1 MEPNTSLSPM
11 PPASSFPASPSSG
24 TRKRSI
30 HEVDDIAF
38 PSPNTKRPLTD
49 YTGENQENHDPSL
62 SPPADDA
69 ASVSDVPKATM
80 TPRSTIEIVVR
91 NTSRNRE
98 DYPSFDREL
107 TLPSIKASNP
117 EPDTPASKKRKVASA
132 SQDAK
137 QHEKEVKERQK
148 ADEKA
153 KKEEEKVKRE
163 EEKAKREEDKR
174 LKAEEKKKRE
184 AEREEEKRKKEA
196 QREEERK
203 QRDEKKKAK
212 EDEKAA
218 KEAAKE
224 EEKRKKDEEKEK
236 KTRVSDIQT
245 NPSMQMAY

>member
-1 MEPNTSLSPM
+1 M
-11 PPASSFPASPSSG
+11 PPAPSFPVSPSSG

-30 HEVDDIAF
+30 HEVDDAVA

-49 YTGENQENHDPSL
+49 YAGENQENRAPSL
-62 SPPADDA
+62 PPPADDA
-69 ASVSDVPKATM
+69 ASASGVSKTTM
-80 TPRSTIEIVVR
+80 SSRSTVEIVVR

-98 DYPSFDREL
+98 DYQSIDREL
-107 TLPSIKASNP
+107 TSPSNKASNL
-117 EPDTPASKKRKVASA
+117 EPDTPAPKKRKVASTGN
-132 SQDAK
+132 DAK
-137 QHEKEVKERQK
+137 QQEKEAKERQK
-148 ADEKA
+148 VEEKA
-153 KKEEEKVKRE
+153 KKEEEKLKRE
-163 EEKAKREEDKR
+163 EEKAKKEEEKR

-224 EEKRKKDEEKEK
+224 EEKRRKDEEKEK
-236 KTRVSDIQT
+236 KTRVSDIH
-245 NPSMQMAY
+245 NHPNMQI